1 MNITRN
7 NYEEFFILYLD
18 NELCSDDRSEVE
30 SFVRENPDLKNEFDL
45 LLQTRMTPDHDLM
58 FDGKQQLLKT
68 ASPAPISETN
78 FEEWLLLYIDNELTP
93 KEKIAVEEFVTQ
105 NSSAE
110 NALKQLQKTK
120 LHPEHAVVFPNKEIL
135 YRREKR
141 TPLVAIRVWRIA
153 VAAALL
159 LGYLLLHSLCS
170 MTTIKRMKDKSLL
183 KKCLVQI
190 QLKMILRTNGQ
201 AKQVRLVLR

>member
-1 MNITRN
+1 MTAR
-7 NYEEFFILYLD
+7 
-18 NELCSDDRSEVE
+18 EVE

-105 NSSAE
+105 
-110 NALKQLQKTK
+110 
-120 LHPEHAVVFPNKEIL
+120 IL
-135 YRREKR
+135 R
-141 TPLVAIRVWRIA
+141 
-153 VAAALL
+153 
-159 LGYLLLHSLCS
+159 
-170 MTTIKRMKDKSLL
+170 
-183 KKCLVQI
+183 
-190 QLKMILRTNGQ
+190 LKMH
-201 AKQVRLVLR
+201 

>member
-78 FEEWLLLYIDNELTP
+78 FEEWLLLYIDP
-93 KEKIAVEEFVTQ
+93 CI
-105 NSSAE
+105 
-110 NALKQLQKTK
+110 
-120 LHPEHAVVFPNKEIL
+120 I
-135 YRREKR
+135 
-141 TPLVAIRVWRIA
+141 
-153 VAAALL
+153 
-159 LGYLLLHSLCS
+159 
-170 MTTIKRMKDKSLL
+170 
-183 KKCLVQI
+183 
-190 QLKMILRTNGQ
+190 
-201 AKQVRLVLR
+201 

>member
-159 LGYLLLHSLCS
+159 LGIS
-170 MTTIKRMKDKSLL
+170 T
-183 KKCLVQI
+183 
-190 QLKMILRTNGQ
+190 
-201 AKQVRLVLR
+201 AAFFVLNDN